1 MEAQGPEWWKSG
13 FTEVRVIFSKDGFGI
28 TAEEEVNIQVSTD
41 CDVAQKSSVAHNM
54 SSDW

>member
-13 FTEVRVIFSKDGFGI
+13 FTEVLVIFSKDGLGI